1 MRKNNK
7 KEQGPGGFSARPFK
21 ALKGFVPQAPPAAAP
36 TPPKRDPGGDED
48 DTDLFLEAVSGA
60 KRIDPSAELESEH
73 RSSGT
78 VRTPIAPDDDKNAEL
93 FLKAMDT
100 IGAVEISD
108 PTDHEVG
115 TAPRSSSSRMRQ
127 LKRGTIRISQELDL
141 HGCLRDEALR
151 MLEQFI
157 SGAAARG
164 QQAVLVI
171 TGKGI
176 NSPEGPVLQG
186 AVAAWLREQG
196 RGTVAE
202 FFPAPRDR
210 GGSGAF
216 VVFLK
221 QRRS

>member
-1 MRKNNK
+1 MRKNSK
-7 KEQGPGGFSARPFK
+7 QEQGPGGFSARPFK

-36 TPPKRDPGGDED
+36 IPPKREPGGDED
-48 DTDLFLEAVSGA
+48 DAALFREAMSGA
-60 KRIDPSAELESEH
+60 KRIDASAEVESEH
-73 RSSGT
+73 RSSAP
-78 VRTPIAPDDDKNAEL
+78 VRTLNEPDNDTNAEL
-93 FLKAMDT
+93 FLKAMNT
-100 IGAVEISD
+100 IGTVAMRDETAD
-108 PTDHEVG
+108 PEEERT
-115 TAPRSSSSRMRQ
+115 TRSSSSRMRQ

-141 HGCLRDEALR
+141 HGCLKDEALR
-151 MLEQFI
+151 LLDQFI
-157 SGAAARG
+157 AGAAARG

-196 RGTVAE
+196 RGMVAE

-221 QRRS
+221 RR

>member
-1 MRKNNK
+1 MRKNKK

-36 TPPKRDPGGDED
+36 VPPKREPGGDED
-48 DTDLFLEAVSGA
+48 DAALFREAMSGA
-60 KRIDPSAELESEH
+60 KRIDDASELESEH
-73 RSSGT
+73 RSGEP
-78 VRTPIAPDDDKNAEL
+78 VQAPNAPDDDTSAAL

-100 IGAVEISD
+100 IGTAAIRAEEAD
-108 PTDHEVG
+108 PEEG
-115 TAPRSSSSRMRQ
+115 TMPRSSSRRLRQ
-127 LKRGTIRISQELDL
+127 LKRGVIRISQELDL
-141 HGCLRDEALR
+141 HGCLKDEALR
-151 MLEQFI
+151 LLERFI
-157 SGAAARG
+157 AGAAARG

-186 AVAAWLREQG
+186 AVAEWLRGQG
-196 RGTVAE
+196 RGMVAE
-202 FFPAPRDR
+202 FIPAPRDR

-221 QRRS
+221 RR